1 MNKLT
6 LLTCLAVIMIGYTL
20 VSTADVEDAK
30 VAQNHYCHMVTIYK
44 SSKGE
49 QGWPDYKRIFDK
61 VCK

>member
-1 MNKLT
+1 MNVLIKL
-6 LLTCLAVIMIGYTL
+6 LALAVIFVGYSV

-30 VAQNHYCHMVTIYK
+30 VAQRHYCDMVTIYK
-44 SSKGE
+44 SSNGE